1 MNFFSHAAIAGS
13 YSTEPLFVFG
23 AMLPDFVS
31 MVRARPPIV
40 HEHTLEAGVRFHHA
54 TDAVFHELPHFREL
68 CAWSRDVLAA
78 RGVPRGPS
86 RALAHV
92 GVELLLDAYLSQN
105 AAATSAYLTAL
116 AAGADAGSSGRVQF
130 RSDDEAERF
139 AHLARVL
146 SKRGV
151 SAGAPPELLLSRLKN
166 TLAGR
171 PRLAVPPS
179 AEPHVLEW
187 VEQASTRVV
196 ASAEPLLAELH
207 AELRTSP
214 RAP

>member
-1 MNFFSHAAIAGS
+1 VNFFSHAAIAGS

-31 MVRARPPIV
+31 MVRARQPIV
-40 HEHTLEAGVRFHHA
+40 REHSMEAGVRFHHA
-54 TDAVFHELPHFREL
+54 TDAVFHELRHFRDL
-68 CAWSRDVLAA
+68 CAWSRDELAA
-78 RGVPRGPS
+78 RGVPRGPC

-92 GVELLLDAYLSQN
+92 GVELLLDGYLSHD

-116 AAGADAGSSGRVQF
+116 AAGSDAGRCGQVQF

-146 SKRGV
+146 SERGV
-151 SAGAPPELLLSRLKN
+151 SSHAPAELLLLRLKN

-171 PRLAVPPS
+171 PRLAVPSS

-187 VEQASTRVV
+187 VEQASARVV
-196 ASAEPLLAELH
+196 ASAGPLLAELH

-214 RAP
+214 RSP